1 MSECRRRKSRRL
13 LTILTRLLVGAVAT
27 LGLCVTL
34 QSRVQTAAICAGELL
49 CCARS
54 ATFLSCGGGGAELH
68 NLLPSI
74 WFLMLTQ
81 INKVKDTNKGTSWF
95 CMYVASDLWLFY
107 EITISG
113 GGIKNVGAT
122 TFCCFLFL
130 RKY

>member
-54 ATFLSCGGGGAELH
+54 ATFLSCGGVGIAQ
-68 NLLPSI
+68 
-74 WFLMLTQ
+74 F
-81 INKVKDTNKGTSWF
+81 
-95 CMYVASDLWLFY
+95 VALNMVPYAYTDQQGERY
-107 EITISG
+107 
-113 GGIKNVGAT
+113 K
-122 TFCCFLFL
+122 
-130 RKY
+130 

>member
-54 ATFLSCGGGGAELH
+54 ATFLSCGGGGVRIAQ
-68 NLLPSI
+68 
-74 WFLMLTQ
+74 F
-81 INKVKDTNKGTSWF
+81 
-95 CMYVASDLWLFY
+95 VALSMVPYAYTDQQGERY
-107 EITISG
+107 
-113 GGIKNVGAT
+113 K
-122 TFCCFLFL
+122 
-130 RKY
+130 